1 MLVEYRRS
9 KLPYLYNENL
19 PVGGNS
25 ISPVTKKLAEELGF
39 PDWEKCTGQGLRK
52 MGITNIMSNGN
63 KNIEKVALGM
73 SRHKSLKTSLIYQ
86 KPSEEMFQNYNRAL
100 MGRHIASPP
109 RKKRKKRLGKE
120 KKT

>member
-1 MLVEYRRS
+1 
-9 KLPYLYNENL
+9 LPFLYNENL

-25 ISPVTKKLAEELGF
+25 ISPVTKSLAEELGF

-52 MGITNIMSNGN
+52 MDITNIMSNGN